1 MAKLVGFR
9 NVRIDQKGW
18 DEAGNNGTVT
28 CFALPGT
35 KNIRPSM
42 SSVHMNVLVAVYDDY
57 SVYVGFRGEISDP
70 VVANMY
76 QSVMIVS
83 SSDFHFEWQ
92 GSKVVAV
99 GNNTRGEKR
108 ANVDARNG
116 LGSNA
121 PEWANGRPAWS
132 GSGAKA
138 GWFRWIFNCADPGQ
152 DAPDG
157 NYIYA
162 GKMQEF
168 GANAQGRDGVLY
180 IGGTGD
186 YEMLNPVY
194 ADPLPITIPG
204 FMEFLD
210 YYPFAIRKGGTM
222 QSANREGGSSKI
234 RKGGSWRDVKN
245 VAVGDS
251 SKNKAFVRKSNQWA
265 VAPKIGANAK

>member
-1 MAKLVGFR
+1 MAKLVGFK

-18 DEAGNNGTVT
+18 DEAGNQGTVT

-35 KNIRPSM
+35 DRINPSM

-70 VVANMY
+70 VISNKY
-76 QSVMIVS
+76 PCVMIVS
-83 SSDFHFEWQ
+83 SSSFYFAWQ
-92 GSKVVAV
+92 NNKVVAV

-108 ANVDARNG
+108 AEVDATNG
-116 LGSNA
+116 AGSNA
-121 PEWANGRPAWS
+121 PEWANGKPAWS
-132 GSGAKA
+132 GSGTP
-138 GWFRWIFNCADPGQ
+138 GWFRWFFNCSDPGQ
-152 DAPDG
+152 DAPGDG
-157 NYIYA
+157 YIYV
-162 GKMQEF
+162 GKMQDF
-168 GANAQGRDGVLY
+168 GASAQGKDGVLY

-186 YEMLNPVY
+186 YEMTNPVY
-194 ADPLPITIPG
+194 PSPVPITIPG

-210 YYPFAIRKGGTM
+210 YFPFAIRKSGTM
-222 QSANREGGSSKI
+222 QSCNREGGSVKI
-234 RKGGSWRDVKN
+234 RKSNSWRDVKN